1 MHEYHKIKS
10 SIAEI
15 LSKAGYEEDKPDTD
29 LDYCGSMHCIYAS
42 DDKRFMIQWDGEEGF
57 GSVESWQG
65 NNTWVMLEPIVP
77 EGTEQD
83 FNNSLTAL
91 CQVVKAQL

>member
-10 SIAEI
+10 NIAGLLLE
-15 LSKAGYEEDKPDTD
+15 SGYSEDKPDTEIG
-29 LDYCGSMHCIYAS
+29 YCGSMHCIYAS
-42 DDKRFMIQWDGEEGF
+42 GEKRFMIQWDGEEGF

-65 NNTWVMLEPIVP
+65 DNTWVMLEPIVP

-83 FNNSLTAL
+83 FNNNLTAL
-91 CQVVKAQL
+91 CQVVLAQL